1 MTTQNNDSNFGVN
14 VWWTCP
20 EFVLDGEKA
29 QQALTSN
36 GFETEDMPLPSRRN
50 EVSRAAYS
58 FQDRRHKDGRR
69 VTEKA
74 KDNSDKV
81 VYGILGRT
89 QDGEEV
95 GYTQATKVTLDKES
109 GRVEVNG
116 ELANHFDKALSVY
129 SGAITDADVRMFL
142 RKVIAMT
149 YGVAK
154 RPSGGIYFVPN
165 RFMGIIESAQRV
177 LAALNVG
184 AKLYVERVVDGA
196 PERSLVWDSVEMS
209 VGSDIDTILSA
220 VENIG
225 KRASAVRSHEAKLS
239 ELESYM
245 NVYRQLLGE
254 EAKYEELS
262 EKIKDATS
270 KVTAK
275 MTALN
280 DAENGKK
287 AVKVTASGSKV
298 RRKRGTAA
306 KMLEDIEKVLSDL
319 DKPIHYR
326 ELTTEMVARGIEMH
340 ETPGADTAEWVYTTL
355 WTAVRHGDTRFEAVG
370 RGIFA
375 TA

>member
-14 VWWTCP
+14 IWWTCP
-20 EFVLDGEKA
+20 EFVLDGDKA
-29 QQALTSN
+29 QEALTSN

-262 EKIKDATS
+262 ERIKDATS

-287 AVKVTASGSKV
+287 AAKVSTKV
-298 RRKRGTAA
+298 RRPRGSAD
-306 KMLEDIEKVLSDL
+306 KMLEDIEKVLRDL
-319 DKPIHYR
+319 DKPVHYQ
-326 ELTTEMVARGIEMH
+326 ELTAEMVARGIEMH
-340 ETPGADTAEWVYTTL
+340 EIPNSENADWVRNTL
-355 WTAVRHGDTRFEAVG
+355 YSAVRHGDTRFASVG
-370 RGIFA
+370 RGVYAIA
-375 TA
+375 